1 MGNIFYGL
9 AGEGRGHATRARA
22 VVEAL
27 RVRHRVTLFTSD
39 CALDMLGP
47 LYEGTDVR
55 VVPIPGLHF
64 TYNSSGQVDLLGT
77 VAGAARF
84 RLKVDGYAR
93 AMLPEL
99 ERGRPDL
106 VIADFEPILPRACR
120 QVGVPFISF
129 DHQHYLVISD
139 LSALPFG
146 LRQQAALSAPF
157 VRALYDW
164 QQGTIVSSFYKPP
177 LKAAYRDA
185 IQVGVLLRPE
195 VVRQRPV
202 HGRHV
207 LVYMRRV
214 ARPSVMEA
222 LAACGREVFIYGLG
236 QRPAEGRLRFW
247 PIDER
252 RFLEHMAGCDAVI
265 STAGNQLVGE
275 ALYLRK
281 PMLVLPEERNFEQ
294 SVNAYFLEQ
303 SGGGWAERNTLTAAR
318 LGAFLE
324 ATPALRARIVPEA
337 VCGNFAAV
345 AAIERFVEQA
355 TGGRDHGEVPP
366 AGRTRRPARDAAVS
380 RTQWA

>member
-27 RVRHRVTLFTSD
+27 RLRHRVTLFTSD
-39 CALDMLGP
+39 CALDMLAP

-55 VVPIPGLHF
+55 VVSIPGLHF
-64 TYNSSGQVDLLGT
+64 TYNRSGQVDLLGT

-84 RLKVDGYAR
+84 RLKVDRFAD
-93 AMLPEL
+93 ALLPEL

-120 QVGVPFISF
+120 KLGVPFISF
-129 DHQHYLVISD
+129 DHQHYLVVSD

-164 QQGTIVSSFYKPP
+164 QQGTIVSSFYRPP

-195 VVRQRPV
+195 VVRQRPQ

-207 LVYMRRV
+207 LAYMRRR
-214 ARPSVMEA
+214 ARPAVMQA

-236 QRPAEGRLRFW
+236 QRPAEGRLRFL

-252 RFLEHMAGCDAVI
+252 RFLEHMAGCDAVL

-281 PMLVLPEERNFEQ
+281 PMLVMPEERNFEQ

-303 SGGGWAERNTLTAAR
+303 SGGGWAERGTLTAGR

-324 ATPALRARIVPEA
+324 ATPSLRACIEPGS
-337 VCGNFAAV
+337 VCGNFEAV
-345 AAIERFVEQA
+345 AAIEGFVDQA
-355 TGGRDHGEVPP
+355 MGTRPRRQHLP
-366 AGRTRRPARDAAVS
+366 AARRRLPARETVS

>member
-27 RVRHRVTLFTSD
+27 RLRHRVTLFTSD
-39 CALDMLGP
+39 CALDMLAP
-47 LYEGTDVR
+47 LYQGTDVR
-55 VVPIPGLHF
+55 VVSIPGLHF
-64 TYNSSGQVDLLGT
+64 TYTRRGQVDLLGT

-84 RLKVDGYAR
+84 RLKVDRFAE
-93 AMLPEL
+93 AILPEL
-99 ERGRPDL
+99 ERARPDL
-106 VIADFEPILPRACR
+106 VIADFEPILPRASR
-120 QVGVPFISF
+120 KLGVPFISF
-129 DHQHYLVISD
+129 DHQHYLVVSD

-177 LKAAYRDA
+177 LKTAYRDA
-185 IQVGVLLRPE
+185 IQVGVLLRPA

-207 LVYMRRV
+207 LVYMRRI
-214 ARPSVMEA
+214 ARPAVMEA

-236 QRPAEGRLRFW
+236 QRPTEGRLHFLA
-247 PIDER
+247 IDER

-281 PMLVLPEERNFEQ
+281 PMLVMPEERNFEQ

-303 SGGGWAERNTLTAAR
+303 SGGGWAERGTLTAAR

-324 ATPALRARIVPEA
+324 MTPALRACIFPEA
-337 VCGNFAAV
+337 VCGNFEAV
-345 AAIERFVEQA
+345 AAIEGFVDQA
-355 TGGRDHGEVPP
+355 MGTRDH
-366 AGRTRRPARDAAVS
+366 RPARPAARRLPAREPVS

>member
-27 RVRHRVTLFTSD
+27 RPRHRVTLFTSD
-39 CALDMLGP
+39 CALDLLGP
-47 LYEGTDVR
+47 LYDGTDVR
-55 VVPIPGLHF
+55 VVSIPGLHF
-64 TYNSSGQVDLLGT
+64 TYNRSGQVDLLGT

-84 RLKVDGYAR
+84 RLKVDGYAQ
-93 AMLPEL
+93 AMLPEF

-120 QVGVPFISF
+120 LLGVPFISF
-129 DHQHYLVISD
+129 DHQHYLVVSD

-164 QQGTIVSSFYKPP
+164 QQGTIVSSFYRPP
-177 LKAAYRDA
+177 LKAAHRDA
-185 IQVGVLLRPE
+185 IQVGVLLRPD
-195 VVRQRPV
+195 VVRQRPE
-202 HGRHV
+202 HGRH
-207 LVYMRRV
+207 LLAYMRRV
-214 ARPSVMEA
+214 ARPSVMQA
-222 LAACGREVFIYGLG
+222 LAACGRQVFVYGLG
-236 QRPAEGRLRFW
+236 ERPAEGALRFL

-281 PMLVLPEERNFEQ
+281 PLLVLPEERNFEQ
-294 SVNAYFLEQ
+294 SVNAHFLEQ
-303 SGGGWAERNTLTAAR
+303 SGGGWAEWGALTSAR

-324 ATPALRARIVPEA
+324 ATPALRACIVPGS
-337 VCGNFAAV
+337 VCGNFEAV
-345 AAIERFVEQA
+345 AAIERFIAQVNGA
-355 TGGRDHGEVPP
+355 FTRRKTRPAAPP
-366 AGRTRRPARDAAVS
+366 RRPARQAAVS

>member
-27 RVRHRVTLFTSD
+27 RLRHRVTLFTSD

-47 LYEGTDVR
+47 LYQGTDVR
-55 VVPIPGLHF
+55 VVPVPGLHF
-64 TYNSSGQVDLLGT
+64 TYNRSGQVDLLGT

-84 RLKVDGYAR
+84 RLKVDGYAKAVR
-93 AMLPEL
+93 PEF

-106 VIADFEPILPRACR
+106 VIADFEPILPRVCR

-129 DHQHYLVISD
+129 DHQHYLVVSD

-177 LKAAYRDA
+177 LKAAHRDA

-202 HGRHV
+202 HGRHL

-214 ARPSVMEA
+214 VRPSVMQA
-222 LAACGREVFIYGLG
+222 LADCGREVLVYGLG
-236 QRPAEGRLRFW
+236 ERAPEGRLRFL

-275 ALYLRK
+275 AMYLRK

-303 SGGGWAERNTLTAAR
+303 SGGGWAERATLAPPR
-318 LGAFLE
+318 LAAFLE

-337 VCGNFAAV
+337 VCGNFEAV
-345 AAIERFVEQA
+345 AAIERFVDQA
-355 TGGRDHGEVPP
+355 TGVRDHR
-366 AGRTRRPARDAAVS
+366 RTRPPRIRPPARDAAVS

>member
-27 RVRHRVTLFTSD
+27 RQRHRVTLFTSD
-39 CALDMLGP
+39 CALAMLGP
-47 LYEGTDVR
+47 LYEGSDVR
-55 VVPIPGLHF
+55 VVSIPGLRF
-64 TYNSSGQVDLLGT
+64 AYGAGGEVNLVET

-84 RLKVDGYAR
+84 RLKVDGYVK

-120 QVGVPFISF
+120 KLGVPFISF
-129 DHQHYLVISD
+129 DHQHYLVVSD

-164 QQGTIVSSFYKPP
+164 QMGTIVSSFYKPP
-177 LKAAYRDA
+177 LRAAHRDA

-195 VVRQRPV
+195 VVRQRPE
-202 HGRHV
+202 HGRHL

-222 LAACGREVFIYGLG
+222 LAACGRDVLVYGLG
-236 QRPAEGRLRFW
+236 QRPAEGRVRFL

-252 RFLEHMAGCDAVI
+252 RFLEHMAGCDAVV

-303 SGGGWAERNTLTAAR
+303 TGAGWAERGALTPAR

-324 ATPALRARIVPEA
+324 ATPALRGHIVPGA
-337 VCGNFAAV
+337 VCGNFEAV
-345 AAIERFVEQA
+345 AAIERFIELA
-355 TGGRDHGEVPP
+355 MGERALAP
-366 AGRTRRPARDAAVS
+366 AAGARLPAPEAAVS
-380 RTQWA
+380 RAQWA